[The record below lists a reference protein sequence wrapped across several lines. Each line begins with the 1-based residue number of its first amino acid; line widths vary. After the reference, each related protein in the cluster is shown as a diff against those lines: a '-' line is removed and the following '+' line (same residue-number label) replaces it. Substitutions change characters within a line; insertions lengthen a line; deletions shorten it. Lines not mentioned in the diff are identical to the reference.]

1 MPKSSHT
8 ASAVD
13 FEAIA
18 ARHLAKAELAEHGA
32 LTARLLELVKALAEE
47 FTVSELLEMNL
58 QLERHPKAWLAL
70 QPA

>member
-1 MPKSSHT
+1 MPKPSHT
-8 ASAVD
+8 TSTID

-18 ARHLAKAELAEHGA
+18 ARHLAKAEFVEHA
-32 LTARLLELVKALAEE
+32 AVTARLVELVKALAEE
-47 FTVSELLEMNL
+47 FTVDELLEMNL